1 MEAFAALRATAI
13 DPPASR
19 PAAAPIGAE
28 FLSALADFDSL
39 IGAQKEGAPSNAP
52 ETPADKI
59 AATAP
64 GPRARSAEAEKAASD
79 AVAADPPAIA
89 ILAPDLAKPPVTIE
103 TSFIRNDDVAEDAE
117 GFQGSRAPA
126 TPAGEIELA
135 PNGATTRNGER
146 APTVATLRILTFI
159 ADAGASASAGL
170 APAPDDRLAPKP
182 DQAPDAEISAPPT
195 PAAPETPAPA
205 LKFSADEAEAV
216 APESPSPRNGADLAP
231 AFAGPAPAEAVKT
244 DTAQQAPVA
253 PVAPLALDGAIAT
266 GAAPLSGRAPA
277 AVETPALSFASAAPD
292 AGPAPG
298 RAAPFE
304 LAMITRRS
312 DGGLE
317 IRLDPPDLGAV
328 SIQFFEDDAG
338 ALQAAITTDR
348 GETLD
353 LLRRHSEFLQREL
366 ARQGAGDFTLSF
378 SDRRESGA
386 QANESG
392 VRDRRTI
399 RFGETPEALVRG
411 YAPPKFATDA
421 DRIDLIA

>member
-1 MEAFAALRATAI
+1 M
-13 DPPASR
+13 
-19 PAAAPIGAE
+19 
-28 FLSALADFDSL
+28 
-39 IGAQKEGAPSNAP
+39 
-52 ETPADKI
+52 
-59 AATAP
+59 
-64 GPRARSAEAEKAASD
+64 
-79 AVAADPPAIA
+79 
-89 ILAPDLAKPPVTIE
+89 
-103 TSFIRNDDVAEDAE
+103 
-117 GFQGSRAPA
+117 
-126 TPAGEIELA
+126 
-135 PNGATTRNGER
+135 
-146 APTVATLRILTFI
+146 
-159 ADAGASASAGL
+159 
-170 APAPDDRLAPKP
+170 
-182 DQAPDAEISAPPT
+182 
-195 PAAPETPAPA
+195 
-205 LKFSADEAEAV
+205 
-216 APESPSPRNGADLAP
+216 AP

-277 AVETPALSFASAAPD
+277 AVETPALSFAAAAPD

-338 ALQAAITTDR
+338 ALQASITTDR

-392 VRDRRTI
+392 ARDRRTI

-411 YAPPKFATDA
+411 YAPPKFATA
-421 DRIDLIA
+421 TDRIDLIA